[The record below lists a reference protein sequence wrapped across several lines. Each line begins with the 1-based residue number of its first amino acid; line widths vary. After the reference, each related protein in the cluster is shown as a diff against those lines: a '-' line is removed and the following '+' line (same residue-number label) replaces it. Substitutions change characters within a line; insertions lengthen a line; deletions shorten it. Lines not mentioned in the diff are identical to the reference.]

1 MTPTE
6 YLLQESQ
13 AEYKHEYRNGEIQ
26 AMAGASSK
34 HNLIV
39 KNILWLLE
47 NCLRHSDCLV
57 YPSDLRVL
65 IPACRRYVYPDVVVV
80 CGEQLWERYKG
91 TENLLNPT
99 VIIEVTSES
108 TSEYDHTEKLAC
120 YQTIESLKT
129 YLLVSS
135 TQIFVEKL
143 EKNEQNEWIYTTA
156 FPDNERIMVGE
167 CELLLAEIYHKVI
180 FEESN

>member
-26 AMAGASSK
+26 AMAGASRK
-34 HNLIV
+34 HNVIVANLIY
-39 KNILWLLE
+39 LLQQ
-47 NCLRHSDCLV
+47 CLRSKACEV

-65 IPACRRYVYPDVVVV
+65 IPACQRYVYPDVVVV